1 MTGGW
6 LAAAEIALVLG
17 IALFFAFRELR
28 ILRKLRL
35 EREAAA
41 RSKGTVPP
49 DGGAE
54 TPDEP
59 PPRSL

>member
-17 IALFFAFRELR
+17 IALFFGFRELR
-28 ILRKLRL
+28 ILRKLKD

-41 RSKGTVPP
+41 RAAVPVRQ
-49 DGGAE
+49 DSE
-54 TPDEP
+54 TANPRDL
-59 PPRSL
+59 PPRSQ

>member
-17 IALFFAFRELR
+17 IALFFGFRELR
-28 ILRKLRL
+28 ILRKLKD

-41 RSKGTVPP
+41 RAAVPVRQ
-49 DGGAE
+49 DGE
-54 TPDEP
+54 TANPRDL
-59 PPRSL
+59 PPRSQ